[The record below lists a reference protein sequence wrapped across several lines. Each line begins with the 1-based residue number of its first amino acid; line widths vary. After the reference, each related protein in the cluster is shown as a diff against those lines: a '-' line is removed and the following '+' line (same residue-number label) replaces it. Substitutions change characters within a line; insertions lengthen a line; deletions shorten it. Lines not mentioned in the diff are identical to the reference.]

1 MTDALLT
8 GPDQKEAR
16 KFADANGTIENRRE
30 PMKVSIQDK
39 EALLAISPAALS
51 AYARTAG
58 WAKVD
63 TYGKHSDVFTGE
75 GLPEIILPRTAHLGD
90 YARVVSMVIEIF
102 AKVADMDE
110 LTLYRD
116 LVMADRDVVRVRAV
130 DGDASGSVAVN
141 DGIDL
146 ISGARDMI
154 LAAACSLQGPQP
166 LYRAEAT
173 REARAYLSRVRLGQ
187 TEQGS
192 FAITLLSPVISP
204 LERQVTR
211 RLADALAATR
221 EATEKTIDGD
231 AGAFSVAVARG
242 VSANLCEALVRLIE
256 PFLTLDISL
265 VWARTHPM
273 STPRNVVRFASHDAP
288 ILHKAARSFREREP
302 RPDVFLPVARDSPG
316 QYDAAIADSDAV
328 PRLNP
333 ADPKAYCNRGIARNS
348 SGQHK
353 AAIADFDA
361 ALRLNPAYAEAYYN
375 RGVVELKLNR
385 IDEARQDFEK
395 ALDLAQAMGN
405 AELMEQARLS
415 LEDLDKDDAP

>member
-8 GPDQKEAR
+8 VPEQEEAR

-63 TYGKHSDVFTGE
+63 TYGEHSDVFTGE

-116 LVMADRDVVRVRAV
+116 LAMADRDVVRVRAV
-130 DGDASGSVAVN
+130 DGDNSGSVAVS
-141 DGIDL
+141 DGVDL
-146 ISGARDMI
+146 MSGARDMI
-154 LAAACSLQGPQP
+154 LAAACSLQEPQP
-166 LYRAEAT
+166 LYRAGT
-173 REARAYLSRVRLGQ
+173 NRKARDYLSRVRLGQ

-204 LERQVTR
+204 PMEYGDDPIERQVTR
-211 RLADALAATR
+211 RLADALAAAH
-221 EATEKTIDGD
+221 EATEKTVGGD
-231 AGAFSVAVARG
+231 AGAFSEAVARG
-242 VSANLCEALVRLIE
+242 VSANLCEALVKLIE
-256 PFLTLDISL
+256 PFLALDISL

-273 STPRNVVRFASHDAP
+273 STARNVVRFAAHDAP
-288 ILHKAARSFREREP
+288 ILRQVARSFREREP
-302 RPDVFLPVARDSPG
+302 RPDICLFGVVQRLKRYETDTEGTIALRASINGQNQEVVAVLKQSDYERAIWAHKTKSPLVMEGDLEGAG
-316 QYDAAIADSDAV
+316 QRWRLLNPRIADV
-328 PRLNP
+328 ILN
-333 ADPKAYCNRGIARNS
+333 
-348 SGQHK
+348 
-353 AAIADFDA
+353 
-361 ALRLNPAYAEAYYN
+361 E
-375 RGVVELKLNR
+375 
-385 IDEARQDFEK
+385 
-395 ALDLAQAMGN
+395 
-405 AELMEQARLS
+405 
-415 LEDLDKDDAP
+415 DAPDEDE